1 MSTTEMKTELRGTIL
16 PVSGQR
22 VVLCAAS
29 GTEDLL
35 LLEGRESDLALALA
49 LVNRLVR
56 AADTEAP
63 EGKPADWSHLTAS
76 DLDVLMLRLR
86 QGMLG
91 ARVQADVP
99 CSGAGCGCRIDI
111 SFEIDAYIAHH
122 FPRDAGA
129 KNLRAIPIAEQ
140 PGWFHPVFAKV
151 GKKTSVAHAASH
163 RHRAMAPT
171 EKICFRLPT
180 IADLLT
186 LTHGPDPS
194 RDLAQRCIRPSDISG
209 RERRH
214 VEAAMEAMAP
224 SLSHDLQGVCPDCG
238 VKVTVYFDARRYCLR
253 ELKDRSA
260 FVYQDIDV
268 LARRYHWAEA
278 DILAMPRNRRM
289 NYAEFARQEVER

>member
-1 MSTTEMKTELRGTIL
+1 MTTELRGTIL

-56 AADTEAP
+56 ATDPEAP
-63 EGKPADWSHLTAS
+63 DGKPADWCHLTAS

-91 ARVQADVP
+91 ARVQADAP
-99 CSGAGCGCRIDI
+99 CSGAGCGSRIDI

-122 FPRDAGA
+122 FSRDAGA
-129 KNLRAIPIAEQ
+129 KNLRAAPIAEQ
-140 PGWFHPVFAKV
+140 PGWFYPALSRG
-151 GKKTSVAHAASH
+151 GKENSAARAASH
-163 RHRAMAPT
+163 RRGARAPT

-180 IADLLT
+180 VADLLAVA
-186 LTHGPDPS
+186 HGADPAK
-194 RDLAQRCIRPSDISG
+194 DLAQRCIRPPGISG
-209 RERRH
+209 RERRR

-224 SLSHDLQGVCPDCG
+224 SLSHDLQGICPDCG
-238 VKVTVYFDARRYCLR
+238 ATVTVYFDARRYCLR